1 MGISVMWR
9 RSVVVA
15 CAAAAI
21 SGGEMVS
28 LSDVPVARA
37 DRIVNVYDL
46 CNGYKPG
53 YVPAV
58 TIGTLGELKCIAPG
72 SVPVALADD
81 SVQGR
86 IAPGAVPGL
95 PPGSYKVN
103 PFDLYSDWV
112 IPG

>member
-1 MGISVMWR
+1 MTVSVIWR
-9 RSVVVA
+9 HSVVAA
-15 CAAAAI
+15 CAAGVV
-21 SGGEMVS
+21 GGAMLS
-28 LSDVPVARA
+28 LSDVPAARA

-72 SVPVALADD
+72 SIPVALADD

-95 PPGSYKVN
+95 PPGSYRMN
-103 PFDLYSDWV
+103 PFDPFSDWV

>member
-1 MGISVMWR
+1 MSVSIIWR
-9 RSVVVA
+9 HSVVVA
-15 CAAAAI
+15 GAAAAI
-21 SGGEMVS
+21 GGALVS

-58 TIGTLGELKCIAPG
+58 TIGTLGELRCIAPG
-72 SVPVALADD
+72 SIPVALADD

-95 PPGSYKVN
+95 PSGSYKVN